1 MNKQQVLA
9 GQAEHPLE
17 PAFRSSAVARMVGMP
32 VATLRV
38 WEQRYRAVEPGTSA
52 GGHRLYSAEQ
62 VRRVTLLRQ
71 LTEQGHAISAIA
83 GLQTSQLR
91 ELLAPCL
98 DGKSL
103 RPHGA
108 LRLVVI
114 GQALAARLLRPA
126 VWAKASSAPKLLA
139 VFDTL
144 DEAVLAGRGSGC
156 DLLLWQQ
163 PALLD
168 ELPSN
173 LEAIQSAWQPSRV
186 AVVYRFAGAA
196 AKSTFSAFGAS
207 LLREPADDEDLGAWL
222 NGMDTVITSNARG
235 PDALKELREA
245 SELLPGQELGLEVQP
260 AARRFDDAAL
270 TAIAGLSPTL
280 ACECP
285 RHLAELLMQLSS
297 FEAYSAACVN
307 RSPADARLHAHLQRV
322 AGTSRVLLEA
332 ALESVARH
340 EGLDLA

>member
-1 MNKQQVLA
+1 MSKQKTSAQLKDN
-9 GQAEHPLE
+9 PLE
-17 PAFRSSAVARMVGMP
+17 PVFRSSAVAHMVGMP

-38 WEQRYRAVEPGTSA
+38 WEQRYGAVRPETSA
-52 GGHRLYSAEQ
+52 GGHRLYSAEE
-62 VRRVTLLRQ
+62 VRRVALLRQ
-71 LTEQGHAISAIA
+71 LTEQGHAISSIA
-83 GLQTSQLR
+83 GLQTLQLQ
-91 ELLAPCL
+91 ELLVPCV
-98 DGKSL
+98 GSE
-103 RPHGA
+103 RSWPVGA
-108 LRLVVI
+108 LKLVVI
-114 GQALAARLLRPA
+114 GQALAARMLRPA
-126 VWAKASSAPKLLA
+126 VWAKGSSAPKLVA

-144 DEAVLAGRGSGC
+144 DEAARAGRGSGC

-168 ELPSN
+168 ELPSE
-173 LEAIQSAWQPSRV
+173 LEAVQAAWQAPKV

-196 AKSTFSAFGAS
+196 AQSAYISIGAS
-207 LLREPADDEDLGAWL
+207 LLREPADDESLGVWL
-222 NGMDTVITSNARG
+222 NGMANVVDSCAMRSV
-235 PDALKELREA
+235 ALRQRREA
-245 SELLPGQELGLEVQP
+245 GEPLPGQGHSLEGLP

-297 FEAYSAACVN
+297 FEVYSAGCVN
-307 RSPADARLHAHLQRV
+307 RSPADAGLHAYLQRV